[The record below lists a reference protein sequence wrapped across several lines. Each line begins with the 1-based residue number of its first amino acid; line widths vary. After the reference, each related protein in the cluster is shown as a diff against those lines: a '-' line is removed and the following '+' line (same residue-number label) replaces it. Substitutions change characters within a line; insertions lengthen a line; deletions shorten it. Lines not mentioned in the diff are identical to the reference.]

1 MGKILHLEELV
12 TFLPLSIVLRES
24 SEISANLELQRI
36 PQYFMASKS
45 LDIWLFRPAES
56 RDCCRRRMN
65 ANVVFAW
72 YNHVLSGMENPD
84 PENNMP
90 SSKNVHDLGLSTKVS
105 YEISCRRSATGY
117 VSRVQCHTLKTHHRR
132 HEDTICYGKM
142 LLRLRGLESK
152 LLRLSIRDWTRVHMA
167 FTIVQSPKIS
177 TSSTRSFYLLRY
189 FLNVF
194 YSSTRR
200 ATLTKILKNRTSTWR
215 PSRCAHPWQ
224 IKQDYF
230 IRT

>member
-1 MGKILHLEELV
+1 MGAPYLMKLLWV
-12 TFLPLSIVLRES
+12 KTFATFLPLSIVLRES

-90 SSKNVHDLGLSTKVS
+90 SSKNVHGLGLSTKVS

-117 VSRVQCHTLKTHHRR
+117 VSRIQCHTLKTHHPTARGYDMLWKDASSAAR
-132 HEDTICYGKM
+132 FREQIPPSQYPRLNTSAYGFYNSTVPKNLDVVNTLFLSSEVFSKCFLFINEKGDT
-142 LLRLRGLESK
+142 
-152 LLRLSIRDWTRVHMA
+152 D
-167 FTIVQSPKIS
+167 
-177 TSSTRSFYLLRY
+177 
-189 FLNVF
+189 
-194 YSSTRR
+194 
-200 ATLTKILKNRTSTWR
+200 KNS
-215 PSRCAHPWQ
+215 
-224 IKQDYF
+224 
-230 IRT
+230 